1 MSALSR
7 RELLKHLLGC
17 AATAATV
24 VVAQAVLPE
33 SAEASPAPTAEPE
46 TRADELA
53 EKLPAP
59 TEDTEATSFVN
70 RAFRNVGGGGGGF
83 RNAGFRN
90 GGFANAGFRN
100 GGVDNGGFR
109 NGAFRNF

>member
-7 RELLKHLLGC
+7 RELLKRLLGC

-33 SAEASPAPTAEPE
+33 RTEASPTAANTEPKA
-46 TRADELA
+46 RADELA

-59 TEDTEATSFVN
+59 PEGTEVATFVN
-70 RAFRNVGGGGGGF
+70 RAFRNGGGF

-90 GGFANAGFRN
+90 GGFVNNAFRN
-100 GGVDNGGFR
+100 GGFVNGGFR
-109 NGAFRNF
+109 NAAFRNF